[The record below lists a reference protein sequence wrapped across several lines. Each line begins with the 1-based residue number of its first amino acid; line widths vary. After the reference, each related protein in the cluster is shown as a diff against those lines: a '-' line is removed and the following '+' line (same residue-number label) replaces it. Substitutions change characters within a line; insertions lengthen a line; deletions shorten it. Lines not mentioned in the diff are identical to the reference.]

1 MGVNL
6 TVVAFFGAVR
16 WPLVS
21 FEPTYR
27 ASVVVGTCEWVKVV
41 GCGSRV
47 WLHSGAMHL
56 FLL

>member
-1 MGVNL
+1 M
-6 TVVAFFGAVR
+6 TVVAFCGAVR